1 MRDYE
6 KIVAREGATFF
17 NDHIALRSI
26 ATEVL
31 AMGFVAADRFCKLLQ
46 MKHPLSSGLPFL
58 APGEASTTMRSCT
71 QPQTPPPPAAT
82 GVPTAATPQHSATTS
97 HTSQQPSIFLL
108 NSCQ

>member
-31 AMGFVAADRFCKLLQ
+31 AMGIVAADRRWKVLQ
-46 MKHPLSSGLPFL
+46 MSSTPVGWRCFL
-58 APGEASTTMRSCT
+58 AEGSSQDAAVLYASPVTTPPCRNQCHCT
-71 QPQTPPPPAAT
+71 RHLQQPQVPQTYQPINHPA
-82 GVPTAATPQHSATTS
+82 SS
-97 HTSQQPSIFLL
+97 M
-108 NSCQ
+108 